1 MFDCPLVY
9 SCHPVLV
16 QECPEHAPPEKEPQV
31 RRQRDELSRDLA
43 SSRILI
49 QAHSIE
55 EEQDEEED
63 VLIPPRKFS
72 TNFVPPAK
80 ILQTH
85 FNVKTE
91 PIEVLPDKP

>member
-16 QECPEHAPPEKEPQV
+16 QECPEHAPPEKEFTG
-31 RRQRDELSRDLA
+31 RRRDELSRELA

-49 QAHSIE
+49 QANSIE
-55 EEQDEEED
+55 EEQDEEEED

-72 TNFVPPAK
+72 TNFVPPPQA
-80 ILQTH
+80 LQPH
-85 FNVKTE
+85 FNAKTE
-91 PIEVLPDKP
+91 PIEIHPAKP